1 MPYAKWFLHFWYNFI
16 VGNDWSIAIG
26 IIDLGGREVGTGVQ
40 LQLEAKI
47 SSRAKHA
54 NPQ

>member
-1 MPYAKWFLHFWYNFI
+1 MMYANRFLHFWYNFI

-26 IIDLGGREVGTGVQ
+26 IIDLGGIEVGTGVQ